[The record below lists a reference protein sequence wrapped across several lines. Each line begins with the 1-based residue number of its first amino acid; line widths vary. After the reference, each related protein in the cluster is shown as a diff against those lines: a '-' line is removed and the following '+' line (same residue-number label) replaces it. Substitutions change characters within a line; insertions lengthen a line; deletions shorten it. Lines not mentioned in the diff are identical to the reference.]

1 MTHNMK
7 IRAIAG
13 NWSIKAA
20 GAFTGEMHAALELI
34 EHKYAPRIYFP
45 LKNIAMAFSDY
56 AEKTYSKRGLNLR
69 NS

>member
-1 MTHNMK
+1 MAHNIK

-45 LKNIAMAFSDY
+45 H
-56 AEKTYSKRGLNLR
+56 
-69 NS
+69 